1 LTQHADLESA
11 LASLQA
17 AHDLLERRVARGEYN
32 PETFQ
37 CLQLALNPSTM
48 DLAVRTETLEGLKR
62 ENEALL
68 KAGTG
73 EVPRETYERVLK
85 EREEER
91 LQMEKRLQRLKEV
104 RLVVFAHP
112 TLKHLLTP
120 FFSALLLSGSQT
132 GLQGQESRVP

>member
-1 LTQHADLESA
+1 MTQHADLESA

-104 RLVVFAHP
+104 LLVVFARP
-112 TLKHLLTP
+112 SLNTY
-120 FFSALLLSGSQT
+120 
-132 GLQGQESRVP
+132 